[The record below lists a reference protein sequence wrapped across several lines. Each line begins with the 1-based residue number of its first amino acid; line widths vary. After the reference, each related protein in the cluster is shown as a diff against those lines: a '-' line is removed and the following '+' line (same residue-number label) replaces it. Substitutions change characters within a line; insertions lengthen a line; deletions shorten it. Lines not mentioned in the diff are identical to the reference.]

1 MSKIYKP
8 LKCAFSGI
16 SDPDVLRCLGYE
28 KPNNGEY
35 KTMMATRKKYLQ
47 SLTSGSLSNAPI
59 RKRPSNES
67 LSNAPIRKRPSK
79 SQKSNVGRNSRYVPT
94 TYKLYLYVYVMRD
107 YTQYAE

>member
-1 MSKIYKP
+1 MSKSYKP

-59 RKRPSNES
+59 RKRPSN
-67 LSNAPIRKRPSK
+67 
-79 SQKSNVGRNSRYVPT
+79 SQKSNVGRNSRYIVI
-94 TYKLYLYVYVMRD
+94 VFVFIMRD
-107 YTQYAE
+107 

>member
-1 MSKIYKP
+1 MSKSFKP

-59 RKRPSNES
+59 RKRPSN
-67 LSNAPIRKRPSK
+67 
-79 SQKSNVGRNSRYVPT
+79 SQKSNVGRNSRYVHNCICIHNARLVSFPR
-94 TYKLYLYVYVMRD
+94 VNFS
-107 YTQYAE
+107 